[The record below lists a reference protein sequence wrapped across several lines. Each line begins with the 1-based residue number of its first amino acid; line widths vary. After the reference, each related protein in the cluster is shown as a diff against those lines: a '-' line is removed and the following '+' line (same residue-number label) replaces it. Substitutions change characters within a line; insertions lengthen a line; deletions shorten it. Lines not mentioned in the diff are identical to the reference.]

1 MKQSKI
7 STDRKEETMFWNE
20 KPYHSLD
27 YEMKKQYGQK
37 VYKLALDG
45 GMTCPNRDGTLGT
58 GGCIFCS
65 GGGSGEFA
73 ESLTLHSSVTEQIE
87 SARKRIQSKIKTEE
101 GRFIAYFQSYTNTY
115 APVSYLEELFTQ
127 AICHPDVA
135 VLSIA
140 TRPDCL
146 PPDVLNLLK
155 RLNKIKP
162 VWVELGLQTI
172 HESTADH
179 IRRGYPLP
187 TFFEAYQNLNEAGLT
202 VIAHVILGLPGE
214 TRDMVLETVDYL
226 GHLGDHGIDGIKLQ
240 LLHVLKGT
248 DLAEEYDKGLVP
260 VYTLEEYTDLVIDC
274 IALLPPQVVIH
285 RISGDGPKKLL
296 LAPLWSGNKK
306 LVLGT
311 LAKRLKER
319 GICQGDRYLV

>member
-1 MKQSKI
+1 MGG
-7 STDRKEETMFWNE
+7 KEETMFWND

-37 VYKLALDG
+37 IYKLALDG

-73 ESLTLHSSVTEQIE
+73 ESLTLHCSVNQQIQA
-87 SARKRIQSKIKTEE
+87 ARERIQGKIKPES
-101 GRFIAYFQSYTNTY
+101 GGFIAYFQSYTNTY
-115 APVSYLEELFTQ
+115 APLPYLEELFTQ
-127 AICHPDVA
+127 AIFHPDVE

-146 PPDVLNLLK
+146 PPPVLHLLK
-155 RLNKIKP
+155 KLNQIKP

-172 HESTADH
+172 HESTANY

-187 TFFEAYQNLNEAGLT
+187 AFLEAYRNLKEAGLI

-214 TRDMVLETVDYL
+214 TREMTLETVDYL
-226 GHLGDHGIDGIKLQ
+226 GHLGEHGIDGIKLQ
-240 LLHVLKGT
+240 LLHVLQGT
-248 DLAEEYDKGLVP
+248 DLAPEYEKGLVP
-260 VYTLEEYTDLVIDC
+260 VYTLEEYVDLVIDC
-274 IALLPPQVVIH
+274 IALLPPEVVIH

-319 GICQGDRYLV
+319 GICQGDRYLL